1 MIVMKFGGTSVG
13 SGERMLQVARIVL
26 AEYLSALA
34 NEQPQSIVDLAPTAD
49 HPLATIPQY
58 SPADGILVVTSAL
71 AGVTDMLLA
80 LAEATLRGEMEE
92 TDIRL
97 AAIVRRHQEAARQ
110 IFPSEAALFTL
121 DVEPMLSAGTAK
133 STDHD
138 QATGI
143 GPSELGWCHDP
154 GNEAPAT
161 DGVELATILMAGYCI
176 LQRQVLDAR
185 GDVAQAARHRDA
197 LAAWGERLAVVLLA
211 AAVRR
216 AEGPLPLGSTAAI
229 PPSAIAMTRWPL
241 IVTDDHFG
249 EATPAWDM
257 TQSVAR
263 ARWHGGILVAPGFL
277 GHTTPGYSVAPYAN
291 LAADEQRMGN
301 PANEM
306 HGFTANSRPSTLH
319 PPTSRDHQLTQEMT
333 TLGRGGSDY
342 SATIL
347 AGALRATACW
357 IYTDV
362 DGIFT
367 ADPRVVPTAEVLPV
381 VTAPVAGR
389 LALCG
394 AKVLHPRSVAPAA
407 RHGVELRVRNTFQ
420 PTHPGT
426 LIVAMD
432 PVTEGLPLAVAGR
445 KKLVVLTL
453 AGDGISE
460 IPNCFGRMCAA
471 IAAEEPALA
480 GWSGANGG
488 IDIILA
494 SHPVPG
500 QTPEVVVDAALA
512 AAASARL
519 EREFA
524 DERTRG
530 QIAAITRRDHQAL
543 CALVGEN
550 LGAATLLQAQR
561 ALADEHIRPLSQSAN
576 SDALI
581 FIIAE
586 TALDRAVRAIHA
598 AVIVPARLHNA
609 RGPARPYPD
618 GQWAAGGRPQQRR
631 RMSSPQH

>member
-13 SGERMLQVARIVL
+13 SGERMVQVARIVL
-26 AEYLSALA
+26 AEYPAA
-34 NEQPQSIVDLAPTAD
+34 MATEQSQ
-49 HPLATIPQY
+49 LATSSE
-58 SPADGILVVTSAL
+58 SPPANGLLVVTSAL

-80 LAEATLRGEMEE
+80 LAETTLRGEMAEV
-92 TDIRL
+92 DARL

-110 IFPSEAALFTL
+110 IFPAEAALFAL
-121 DVEPMLSAGTAK
+121 DATPSWHRATQRPDDPMLSAGTAAE
-133 STDHD
+133 SADHD
-138 QATGI
+138 PAAATA
-143 GPSELGWCHDP
+143 SALGWCHDA

-161 DGVELATILMAGYCI
+161 DGAELATTLMAGYQI
-176 LQRQVLDAR
+176 LQRQVRAVR
-185 GDVAQAARHRDA
+185 GDASQAARHRDA

-216 AEGPLPLGSTAAI
+216 IASTAAT
-229 PPSAIAMTRWPL
+229 PPPAIAMTRWPL

-277 GHTTPGYSVAPYAN
+277 GQAAPGYPAAPGTEQ
-291 LAADEQRMGN
+291 AADGQRTGSHGN
-301 PANEM
+301 EIHGLVADFRPAALRHEAS
-306 HGFTANSRPSTLH
+306 GDRRLAPDL
-319 PPTSRDHQLTQEMT
+319 T

-367 ADPRVVPTAEVLPV
+367 ADPRVVPAAEVLPV

-420 PTHPGT
+420 PAHPGT
-426 LIVAMD
+426 LIVAVD
-432 PVTEGLPLAVAGR
+432 PVTEGLPVAVAGR

-453 AGDGISE
+453 AGDGIAE

-471 IAAEEPALA
+471 IAAAGPA
-480 GWSGANGG
+480 SDGG

-512 AAASARL
+512 AAASARIA
-519 EREFA
+519 REFA
-524 DERTRG
+524 DELTRG
-530 QIAAITRRDHQAL
+530 QISAVTHRDHQAL

-550 LGAATLLQAQR
+550 LSAATLLQAQR

-576 SDALI
+576 PDALI

-586 TALDRAVRAIHA
+586 AALDRAVRAIHA
-598 AVIVPARLHNA
+598 AVIVPARLHSA